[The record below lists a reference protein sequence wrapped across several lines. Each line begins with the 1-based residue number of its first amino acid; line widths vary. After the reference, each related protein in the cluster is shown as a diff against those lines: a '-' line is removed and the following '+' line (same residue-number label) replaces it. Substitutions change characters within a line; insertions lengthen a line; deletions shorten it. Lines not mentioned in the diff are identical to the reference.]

1 MEKLK
6 TIRTVPFYDSKN
18 FVVILYDGS
27 VVIIIFVVFQQISFV
42 IHLNLTKRV
51 PFFKLFFYFS
61 SNFNAVFCKMFILMS
76 NLWATKENY
85 VFFKFFWKGGDIP
98 KFVIFG
104 RYTNFHFASSF
115 DTFLCLMVWRPCIS
129 ISNDFFYLSTERHKK
144 VPKFQ

>member
-1 MEKLK
+1 MITMEKLK
-6 TIRTVPFYDSKN
+6 TISTVPFYDSKN

-51 PFFKLFFYFS
+51 HFPNFFFYFS

-85 VFFKFFWKGGDIP
+85 LFFKKNLER
-98 KFVIFG
+98 G
-104 RYTNFHFASSF
+104 RYSKISHIWKIYKFSF
-115 DTFLCLMVWRPCIS
+115 CIQFWH
-129 ISNDFFYLSTERHKK
+129 IFIFDGVETLH
-144 VPKFQ
+144 